1 MEWERGER
9 EDAGV
14 LRHEANWRLAR
25 IEQLGSMNSRAV
37 GSEGNE
43 LGKHGA
49 GVKGLVG

>member
-37 GSEGNE
+37 EVRATSWGSKEQE
-43 LGKHGA
+43 
-49 GVKGLVG
+49 

>member
-9 EDAGV
+9 EDAWV

-25 IEQLGSMNSRAV
+25 IEQLESMNSRAV